1 MKIEDLHVGD
11 FVKLRNDRN
20 EDWWNHEGEMDCYCG
35 KVVQIRHIGKQCGR
49 DVFTIYQNG
58 VYNWSFEP
66 KDAVAIIRR

>member
-20 EDWWNHEGEMDCYCG
+20 EDWWNYEGEMDCYCG